1 MFMFCQV
8 SHGSPLRAAPSRVGV
23 ARRAIFCAL
32 VVPALFLTIGPVAG
46 TWGADTPTGTAGASP
61 YGAWKN
67 GPPAAD
73 LYFPIAVWLQHPK
86 NAGKYKALGINLYV
100 GLWRGPTE
108 EQIAELRKHQMPVIC
123 DQNRFALEHLDEKLI
138 VGWMHGDEPDNAQP
152 MGTGKSK
159 GRIYGPPIPPEKIAA
174 DYRRIRSKDPT
185 RPVLLNL
192 GQGVAWDGWY
202 GRGVRTN
209 HPEDYP
215 EYIKGCD
222 IVSFDIYPAVHDRP
236 AVAGKLWYVA
246 RGVERLRRW
255 SAGKKVVWNCIEC
268 TRISNVKVKP
278 TPQQVKAEVWMSLVH
293 GSQGLIYFCH
303 QFEPEFIEAG
313 LLADAE
319 MAQAVAAVN
328 RQIRELAPVLNSP
341 AIPDG
346 VTVTCEASTSD
357 AERARLLESGPIAA
371 VLKRHG
377 PSAYV
382 FAVRMENSPA
392 KGHFEVRGLSGPAT
406 AEVLGENR
414 CIAVDNGRYSDDFPP
429 YGVHLYR
436 IDAVRPGK

>member
-1 MFMFCQV
+1 MCRPTAV
-8 SHGSPLRAAPSRVGV
+8 SIPMPMPTRRGAEAL
-23 ARRAIFCAL
+23 ARCVPIFCGLL
-32 VVPALFLTIGPVAG
+32 VLLGMSIGLLAAAQ
-46 TWGADTPTGTAGASP
+46 GADTPVGTAGTSP
-61 YGAWKN
+61 YAAWKN
-67 GPPAAD
+67 GPGASGS
-73 LYFPIAVWLQHPK
+73 YFPIAVWLQHPR
-86 NAGKYKALGINLYV
+86 NAAKYKALGINLYV

-108 EQIAELRKHQMPVIC
+108 EQITELRKHQMPVIC

-152 MGTGKSK
+152 LGRGK
-159 GRIYGPPIPPEKIAA
+159 GYGPPIPPEKIVA
-174 DYRRIRSKDPT
+174 DYQRIRSKDPT

-255 SAGKKVVWNCIEC
+255 SEGKKVVWNCIEC
-268 TRISNVKVKP
+268 TRISNTKVKP
-278 TPQQVKAEVWMSLVH
+278 TPEQVKAEVWMALVH

-303 QFEPEFIEAG
+303 QFQPQFIEAG

-319 MAQAVAAVN
+319 MAQAVAAIN
-328 RQIRELAPVLNSP
+328 RQIHDLAPVLNSP
-341 AIPDG
+341 AVPHG
-346 VTVTCEASTSD
+346 VTVTCQAEKTD
-357 AERARLLESGPIAA
+357 AERARMLQTGPVAA

-377 PSAYV
+377 NSMYV
-382 FAVRMENSPA
+382 LAVRMENSPA
-392 KGHFEVRGLSGPAT
+392 KAQFEVRGLQGAAT
-406 AEVLGENR
+406 AEALGENR
-414 CIAVDNGRYSDDFPP
+414 RIATHDGRFADDFAP
-429 YGVHLYR
+429 YGVHVYR
-436 IDAVRPGK
+436 IDAAPRGKQ